1 MGSNIENCARVEIE
15 GTQSEPNFLRNRLQS
30 KTATVNKDF
39 SLRPAVDCSFCNSID
54 FWICYGGIWTLMWGW
69 ELSSVCINRFTPPV
83 LLCGFSFASTLRKDF
98 SEIERFQKTFWN
110 VSLRTETSDA
120 NQLRL
125 LNFLPSPMLIKL
137 MDVLLP
143 MLIKRIFY
151 LKIWGRR
158 QILMFFWKGY

>member
-1 MGSNIENCARVEIE
+1 MPSATSLIVNFEKWSTPSREMWYNKMGSNIENCARVEFE

-83 LLCGFSFASTLRKDF
+83 LLCGFSCASTLRKEINENWTYSAALF
-98 SEIERFQKTFWN
+98 SIAHFLVKKK
-110 VSLRTETSDA
+110 
-120 NQLRL
+120 L
-125 LNFLPSPMLIKL
+125 LI
-137 MDVLLP
+137 
-143 MLIKRIFY
+143 R
-151 LKIWGRR
+151 GT
-158 QILMFFWKGY
+158 